1 MSRIDDAVTR
11 ILRVKAAMGLLDAH
25 RSQVSDPELAREF
38 GSTKHREVARRAVRE
53 SLVLLKN
60 DNGALPLTKSAARIH
75 VAGKAADD
83 IGMQCGGWTVTWQ
96 GKPGNVTTGT
106 TLRAAIA
113 GTASAKT
120 HVTYSADGR
129 GAEGADVAVVVVG
142 EAPYA
147 EGVGDR
153 ADLALA
159 ADDVALVDAIAAAG
173 VPIVLVVYSGRPL
186 ILGGVLDRVAAVVAA
201 WLPGTEGRGLT
212 DVLFGDYAP
221 RGKLAFAWP
230 RSMTQIPKH
239 ADDAAYDP
247 LFPFG
252 HGLTYPPVPREPLH
266 KPSSKRSSAA
276 G

>member
-1 MSRIDDAVTR
+1 
-11 ILRVKAAMGLLDAH
+11 MGLLDAN
-25 RSQVSDPELAREF
+25 RSQGSDPELAHEF

-60 DNGALPLTKSAARIH
+60 DYHVLPLAKTAARIH

-83 IGMQCGGWTVTWQ
+83 VGMQCGGWTVTWQ

-106 TLRAAIA
+106 TLLAAIGA
-113 GTASAKT
+113 TVSPKT
-120 HVTYSADGR
+120 RVTYSADGR

-153 ADLALA
+153 ADLSLA
-159 ADDVALVDAIAAAG
+159 ADDVAVVDAIAAAG

-186 ILGGVLDRVAAVVAA
+186 ILGDVLNRASAVVAA
-201 WLPGTEGRGLT
+201 WLPGTEGRGMT

-221 RGKLAFAWP
+221 RGKLGFAWP
-230 RSMTQIPKH
+230 GSMADIPKH
-239 ADDAAYDP
+239 AGDAGYEP
-247 LFPFG
+247 VFPFDF
-252 HGLTYPPVPREPLH
+252 GLTFAPAPKEPPR
-266 KPSSKRSSAA
+266 KPSSKR
-276 G
+276 

>member
-1 MSRIDDAVTR
+1 
-11 ILRVKAAMGLLDAH
+11 MGLLDAH
-25 RSQVSDPELAREF
+25 RSQLSDPELAREF

-60 DNGALPLTKSAARIH
+60 DNGALPLAKSAARIH

-113 GTASAKT
+113 ATASAKT
-120 HVTYSADGR
+120 RVTYSADGR
-129 GAEGADVAVVVVG
+129 GADGADVAVVVVG

-159 ADDVALVDAIAAAG
+159 ADDAALVDAIAAAG

-186 ILGGVLDRVAAVVAA
+186 ILGRALDRASAVVAA
-201 WLPGTEGRGLT
+201 WLPGTEGRGIT

-221 RGKLAFAWP
+221 RGKLGFAC
-230 RSMTQIPKH
+230 
-239 ADDAAYDP
+239 
-247 LFPFG
+247 PFG
-252 HGLTYPPVPREPLH
+252 HGLTYATVPKEPLH
-266 KPSSKRSSAA
+266 KPTSKRTS